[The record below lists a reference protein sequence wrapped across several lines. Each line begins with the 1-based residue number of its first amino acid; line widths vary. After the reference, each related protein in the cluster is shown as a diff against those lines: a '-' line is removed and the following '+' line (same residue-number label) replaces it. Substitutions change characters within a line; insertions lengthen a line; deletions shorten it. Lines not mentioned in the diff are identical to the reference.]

1 MGPDSNVILTLCFLL
16 SLPSSSTA
24 GHRPYQSRSYQMCV
38 VQRYSMSQEQEDSE
52 AAYTPIF
59 HMMTSSDGNIIRVTG
74 ALLALCAFSGHR
86 WIPLTKASDA
96 ELWFFSLIC
105 AWTNGWANN
114 RNAAE
119 LRRHG
124 AHYDVIVVTSMNVLL
139 LSKCFSPSWTQ
150 REYRRI
156 CSHNGAG
163 ILFMNTNFKLTFAFF
178 SPNVICR
185 NVIWFW

>member
-1 MGPDSNVILTLCFLL
+1 MLFWHYVFCYRYHRRVQLVIVNTRVALIRCVSCRDIVCPKNKRTQRLLIRPFSTWWRHQMETL
-16 SLPSSSTA
+16 S
-24 GHRPYQSRSYQMCV
+24 
-38 VQRYSMSQEQEDSE
+38 
-52 AAYTPIF
+52 
-59 HMMTSSDGNIIRVTG
+59 
-74 ALLALCAFSGHR
+74 ALLALCAFTGHP

-124 AHYDVIVVTSMNVLL
+124 AHYDVIVVTSMDVLL

-178 SPNVICR
+178 FSKCPL
-185 NVIWFW
+185 